1 MHAGSPGSF
10 CHFRAM
16 ARAAPMLRM
25 LRRALVS
32 MLLLSAALVSM
43 LLIPIGLL
51 LLLFADAA
59 GILPQ
64 FERPAEAA

>member
-1 MHAGSPGSF
+1 
-10 CHFRAM
+10 
-16 ARAAPMLRM
+16 MLRM
-25 LRRALVS
+25 LRR
-32 MLLLSAALVSM
+32 ALVSM

-51 LLLFADAA
+51 LLLIADAA